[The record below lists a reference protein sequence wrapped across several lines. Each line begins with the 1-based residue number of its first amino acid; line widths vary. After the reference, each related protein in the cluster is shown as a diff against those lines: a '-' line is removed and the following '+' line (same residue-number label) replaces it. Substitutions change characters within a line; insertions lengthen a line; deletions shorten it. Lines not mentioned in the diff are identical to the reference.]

1 MNGDYKQEEDCL
13 FTQFDSDRTRQNGF
27 KLNEGRFRLAVR
39 KTFFTQRA
47 MKHWHSLPREAVGAP
62 SLKAFK
68 ARLNGTLC
76 TLSCEV
82 ASLPV
87 AGD

>member
-1 MNGDYKQEEDCL
+1 MSLLSHFFFKVKEI
-13 FTQFDSDRTRQNGF
+13 F
-27 KLNEGRFRLAVR
+27 KLKEGRFKLDV
-39 KTFFTQRA
+39 KKKFFTQRA
-47 MKHWHSLPREAVGAP
+47 MKHWHSLPREAVGAL

-82 ASLPV
+82 ASLPM